1 MYKGQFQNFM
11 YTKNVP
17 QNKLFKPILKPKIV
31 DLSPETE
38 QIAKEGTPERELKQV
53 LDKTFAK
60 KKDQKRKKALK
71 DSEEAGGE
79 VNPEVASIRSNQRKT
94 ESESLKKPPKKKKK
108 KSGPSIFDN
117 Y

>member
-1 MYKGQFQNFM
+1 MYKGQFQHFM

-17 QNKLFKPILKPKIV
+17 QNKLFKPILKPKIA

-71 DSEEAGGE
+71 DSEEVGE